1 MTSYRY
7 LSDPDECKKWDD
19 FNQTGHTLLFSQFC
33 NYLPFQNG
41 FVIYYDNLKSPS
53 HNHVLYQIWLDLIG
67 WFLRMGKAIKTFTDR
82 QTDDGQQVI
91 RKVYLNI

>member
-1 MTSYRY
+1 MTSYH

-19 FNQTGHTLLFSQFC
+19 FNQTGHTTFFSHFC